1 MSAEI
6 REYDPLDFLA
16 IQRIHKANGI
26 DYRMPDLNK
35 FPVVKI
41 LETDGEI
48 RAAYGM
54 QMTLECHLWMSKTTW
69 ADAEAKWLSIK
80 ALDKEANEAAAVLGY
95 DSVFTCTPPGYERF
109 GRRLKDLGFTKI
121 RPDWGIYTK
130 HAGERANEDQ

>member
-6 REYDPLDFLA
+6 REYSPLDFLA

-26 DYRMPDLNK
+26 DYRMPDLDK
-35 FPVVKI
+35 FPVIKV

-54 QMTLECHLWMSKTTW
+54 QMTLECHLWMSKTPW

-80 ALDKEANEAAAVLGY
+80 ALDKEANEAAAGMGFKSVLC
-95 DSVFTCTPPGYERF
+95 CTPPGYERF
-109 GRRLKDLGFTKI
+109 GRRLKDLGFAPIREGWKIFTKQ
-121 RPDWGIYTK
+121 
-130 HAGERANEDQ
+130 AGDQR